1 MRQSISLQQG
11 IPRENA
17 REIVK
22 LIKKRKIKVQVAI
35 REDYVRVSGKVL
47 DDLQEVIAMLK
58 EEDLDIDMQFTN
70 YRS

>member
-47 DDLQEVIAMLK
+47 DDLQELIAMLK